1 MREAS
6 GERTTELI
14 TKFDRTWAGQR
25 QSISIRVREDHWRE
39 MCGALVCP
47 RMADGSQGSDRSSNP
62 RGRSIR
68 TRAAARGGE
77 ARLASDVEGWA
88 SERKREAEGAIEGGE
103 GGKRTPRLDGA
114 CLGGGHESNTKW
126 VPNWKNYV

>member
-77 ARLASDVEGWA
+77 ARLAFKSSQGREE
-88 SERKREAEGAIEGGE
+88 ERNVHVGCTLYAHA
-103 GGKRTPRLDGA
+103 TD
-114 CLGGGHESNTKW
+114 
-126 VPNWKNYV
+126 